1 MKLENFKSLG
11 VDQMHPMQ
19 IAALMKLVNTS
30 LRLASMIDDDILEQ
44 VESEAND
51 LVQLFGGVG
60 VKVDVIEF

>member
-1 MKLENFKSLG
+1 MKLEKFKSLG

>member
-1 MKLENFKSLG
+1 MKLEKFKSLG

-19 IAALMKLVNTS
+19 IAAMMKLVNTS